1 MASFSGI
8 QLHSNVYIFPG
19 THNALL
25 DKFALT
31 LTHGFQWAAK
41 T

>member
-19 THNALL
+19 THNTLL
-25 DKFALT
+25 DEFALT
-31 LTHGFQWAAK
+31 HTHGFQWAAE